1 MTRSAEELTE
11 DRLKNYLES
20 GGVKVIR
27 KTESMN
33 SSIDDALKNAP
44 SKSGGKGINYP
55 DIKFFAQTGE
65 NLIPVMVEVKGKKG
79 CLEKLTNNKIDISK
93 AAWVQ
98 KFAANGAIHYANA
111 IVQYTDYEQVIAVG
125 ANGYYEN
132 GKFKTEFVAYLI
144 DKNNFSVPQ
153 KLDIELSALLP
164 NNSEQLKQAILNA
177 LLTEE
182 EKVEELNKVT
192 NLIENGLCEVNQI
205 MHDTLQISVTD
216 RIRLICALIIVAKGY
231 HEENDVIYP
240 LCVQELKS
248 ENSEDG
254 HDGKIVLSK
263 FSSIIKK
270 SCCGSYV
277 ENQKVINSIE
287 QVLLHS
293 NLHFPVNGE
302 SKIKTLFI
310 KLYKTIIPFIN
321 NIDVISPIFNII
333 LSYVDV
339 PDGEKNDVV
348 ITPKTT
354 TNLMV
359 KLANID
365 HNNTILDPTCGTG
378 AFFTPTYHAMK
389 KSIDLIKDES
399 KRQEALQHLKYS
411 AIHGIEL
418 RSDIW
423 QLCIMASMLLGINS
437 ANIREGN
444 CLKTDIPEQ
453 VDTILSNP
461 PYSVPG
467 KGFSLLEPI
476 MSKIKSG
483 KAIIL
488 IQESAGSGQ
497 GGEYTKSI
505 LKHSSLIASIK
516 MPSDLFIGKAGVQT
530 SIFIFQMGVPHNPE
544 NLVKFIDFSN
554 DGYVRSNRKKASRE
568 INLRDDG
575 TATERSEELFAL
587 IYNRKR
593 KTNHLDVVEDTIT
606 LNGDDWTF
614 GQHKKINT
622 NADINDFF
630 TITSNYIDSSV
641 KNKFVDVNV
650 DFDVINKLEESFID
664 QGLEFKSFKVEDV
677 FELIATNKLSYKAN
691 DYKIKTTTADLPATT
706 CSNQNQMLTC
716 YVPRK
721 GATILKNC
729 ISVTANGDATCY
741 YQPSEFTVL
750 QDSYAIKSKINC
762 SENSYLYFVSV
773 LQKLLKSKYS
783 WTNKSGWNK
792 VKEELIMLPAINGEI
807 SFDYM
812 EKHIEKL
819 KQKYVEELKQAY
831 NEKLKIISEMFIN
844 G

>member
-1 MTRSAEELTE
+1 M
-11 DRLKNYLES
+11 KV
-20 GGVKVIR
+20 VK
-27 KTESMN
+27 
-33 SSIDDALKNAP
+33 
-44 SKSGGKGINYP
+44 IN
-55 DIKFFAQTGE
+55 
-65 NLIPVMVEVKGKKG
+65 
-79 CLEKLTNNKIDISK
+79 
-93 AAWVQ
+93 
-98 KFAANGAIHYANA
+98 
-111 IVQYTDYEQVIAVG
+111 
-125 ANGYYEN
+125 
-132 GKFKTEFVAYLI
+132 
-144 DKNNFSVPQ
+144 DKNNDFVCTPSDTAKLMGRLAQIKDTDVVLDPCAGTGDLLDNVPG
-153 KLDIELSALLP
+153 KKIAIEIEEDIHRILVEKYP
-164 NNSEQLKQAILNA
+164 DAILGSCLDWDGNA
-177 LLTEE
+177 
-182 EKVEELNKVT
+182 
-192 NLIENGLCEVNQI
+192 
-205 MHDTLQISVTD
+205 D
-216 RIRLICALIIVAKGY
+216 
-231 HEENDVIYP
+231 
-240 LCVQELKS
+240 
-248 ENSEDG
+248 
-254 HDGKIVLSK
+254 
-263 FSSIIKK
+263 
-270 SCCGSYV
+270 
-277 ENQKVINSIE
+277 
-287 QVLLHS
+287 
-293 NLHFPVNGE
+293 
-302 SKIKTLFI
+302 FI
-310 KLYKTIIPFIN
+310 
-321 NIDVISPIFNII
+321 
-333 LSYVDV
+333 
-339 PDGEKNDVV
+339 
-348 ITPKTT
+348 
-354 TNLMV
+354 
-359 KLANID
+359 LA
-365 HNNTILDPTCGTG
+365 
-378 AFFTPTYHAMK
+378 
-389 KSIDLIKDES
+389 
-399 KRQEALQHLKYS
+399 
-411 AIHGIEL
+411 
-418 RSDIW
+418 
-423 QLCIMASMLLGINS
+423 
-437 ANIREGN
+437 
-444 CLKTDIPEQ
+444 
-453 VDTILSNP
+453 NP
-461 PYSVPG
+461 PYSVSG

-497 GGEYTKSI
+497 GGDYTKSI

-530 SIFIFQMGVPHNPE
+530 SIFMFQLGVPHNPE
-544 NLVKFIDFSN
+544 SLVKFIDFSN
-554 DGYVRSNRKKASRE
+554 DGYIRGNRKKASRE

-641 KNKFVDVNV
+641 KNKFVDFNV
-650 DFDVINKLEESFID
+650 DFDVINKLEESFIE

-819 KQKYVEELKQAY
+819 KQKYVEELICNAIQTGKLVLNCQGDLL
-831 NEKLKIISEMFIN
+831 EKIFKKYLK
-844 G
+844 